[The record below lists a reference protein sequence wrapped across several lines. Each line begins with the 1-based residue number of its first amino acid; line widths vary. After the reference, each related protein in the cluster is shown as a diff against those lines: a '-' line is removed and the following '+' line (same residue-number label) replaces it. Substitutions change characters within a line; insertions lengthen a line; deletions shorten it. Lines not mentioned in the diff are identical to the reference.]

1 MKSSLAKGTA
11 IPELCASS
19 PTLQAQVAANAI
31 AVASYE
37 IGTQKLEAMLAGMR
51 PVPIDDDTLEGL
63 RLMRA
68 SVEALSVRAWEYSEA
83 LAKYERA
90 LTGAPS

>member
-1 MKSSLAKGTA
+1 MKKPMN
-11 IPELCASS
+11 IPALSASS
-19 PTLQAQVAANAI
+19 ATMQAQIAANAI

-51 PVPIDDDTLEGL
+51 PVPVDADTLEGL
-63 RLMRA
+63 KLMRA
-68 SVEALSVRAWEYSEA
+68 SVEALAVRAYQYAEA
-83 LAKYERA
+83 LERYERA